1 MLLHALSLIGAVV
14 LVSAVAVQAQ
24 STPTE
29 TYKAYRAALAKA
41 SSYDDILPFMEPKGR
56 AMVEAM
62 PVERR
67 AAMFGLMKKF
77 AGTFTDVAVYGETV
91 TGDTAV
97 LEVFGKDPKGQ
108 PATGT
113 VPMSRHDGAWKVGTE
128 NWSSKPR

>member
-1 MLLHALSLIGAVV
+1 MLRRCFCLIGAV
-14 LVSAVAVQAQ
+14 LAAAALSAHAQ
-24 STPTE
+24 STPTGA
-29 TYKAYRAALAKA
+29 YNAYRAALAKA
-41 SSYDDILPFMEPKGR
+41 SSYDDILPFIEPKGR

-62 PVERR
+62 PAERR

-77 AGTFTDVAVYGETV
+77 AGTFTDVAVTGETV

-97 LEVFGKDPKGQ
+97 LALSGKDPKGQ

-128 NWSSKPR
+128 NWSSRPR

>member
-1 MLLHALSLIGAVV
+1 MRALSLMAAVL
-14 LVSAVAVQAQ
+14 LVAAVALSAQ

-29 TYKAYRAALAKA
+29 TYNAYRAALAKA

-56 AMVEAM
+56 AMVEGM

-77 AGTFTDVAVYGETV
+77 AGTFTDVAVTGETI

-97 LEVFGKDPKGQ
+97 LALSGKDPKGQ

-128 NWSSKPR
+128 NWSSRPR